1 VSKPETIAAEAA
13 APITEE
19 QVVDYL
25 RSNPHFLESQPDLM
39 TLLTP
44 PAYRQERRVVDFQQY
59 MIKRLQDEVGELRGT
74 HDELVESLRNAR
86 SFQGQIHSAVLDILN
101 ARSFEY
107 FVDSVATDLGVHLGL
122 DAVAL
127 CMETDQSAPPR
138 TRVGIRFLPVGY
150 VDRIMDGEDLRVR
163 TLIRAERKI
172 YGGAASLVASDAL
185 LRLSVSSATPDAL
198 LALGSRDE
206 GFFQPGHGTDLLAFL
221 GHAIESTARAWLDLP
236 A

>member
-1 VSKPETIAAEAA
+1 MSKPETIATETA

-19 QVVDYL
+19 QVVDFL
-25 RSNPHFLESQPDLM
+25 RRNPDFLGDQPELM

-44 PAYRQERRVVDFQQY
+44 PAFRRERRVVDFQQY
-59 MIKRLQDEVGELRGT
+59 MITRLQDEVGGLRGT
-74 HDELVESLRNAR
+74 HDELVESLRGAR
-86 SFQGQIHSAVLDILN
+86 SFQSQVHSAVLGILN
-101 ARSFEY
+101 ARSFEH

-127 CMETDQSAPPR
+127 CMETDQSSPPR
-138 TRVGIRFLPVGY
+138 TRAGIRFLPVGY
-150 VDRIMDGEDLRVR
+150 VNRIMTGEDLRVR

-172 YGGAASLVASDAL
+172 YGGAAALVVSDAL

-206 GFFQPGHGTDLLAFL
+206 GFFRPGQGTELLAFL

>member
-1 VSKPETIAAEAA
+1 VSKPETVTTETA

-19 QVVDYL
+19 QVIDFL
-25 RSNPHFLESQPDLM
+25 RANPSFLEDQPELM

-44 PAYRQERRVVDFQQY
+44 PSHRQERRVVDFQQY
-59 MIKRLQDEVGELRGT
+59 MIKRLQDEVGGLRGT
-74 HDELVESLRNAR
+74 HDELVESLRGAR

-101 ARSFEY
+101 ARSFEH
-107 FVDSVATDLGVHLGL
+107 FVDSIATDLGVHLGL

-150 VDRIMDGEDLRVR
+150 VERIMDGEDLRVR

-172 YGGAASLVASDAL
+172 YGGAAALVASDAL
-185 LRLSVSSATPDAL
+185 LRLSISSATPDAL

-206 GFFQPGHGTDLLAFL
+206 GFFTPGHGTDLLAFL